1 MAFKTITI
9 NEKAYGLL
17 AGLKQ
22 PGDSFSKVIERHVHR
37 PCANAGELID
47 KIWANP
53 SPDVDEKMI
62 DLVLKQR
69 GRRSNRK

>member
-22 PGDSFSKVIERHVHR
+22 PGDSFSKVIERHVHK
-37 PCANAGELID
+37 PCDTAGELID
-47 KIWANP
+47 WIWANP
-53 SPDVDEKMI
+53 APEIDEK
-62 DLVLKQR
+62 VLEVFLKGR